1 MRRLLRLLFW
11 LLVGV
16 WVFRRLTAGVETV
29 VDDDYG
35 ATVTFALVVV
45 LPLLLVLVAASVWHR
60 LRSGRPWVWWPLMG
74 AAVALWRLARSWAVT
89 CDELELSIPGASRFA
104 VVGGGR
110 RGGGVIL
117 KGKPLHVV
125 PPRRVRLWFSGCS
138 LILTVRLHPGQTPG
152 QYEKAA
158 EAFSHA
164 WRVHRVRAVSHRPGF
179 VTLTG
184 LGFDPLRYPPPSAVA
199 RGRQEDSR
207 ELTED
212 LIDSSTASRPG
223 TGSDGVG
230 QLIVPGV
237 LVVAVGVREDGQPW
251 LLNAGRHELVT
262 GATQSGKSTL
272 TVRLISELSRRPVCL
287 VGIDCKAG
295 MELSPFAPRLSG
307 LAMSRPEALAVIEA
321 LLVILGVRTGLCR
334 THGVRSVW
342 DLPVGVRPAP
352 IVIVVDEVAE
362 LFLAADKD
370 GKAESA
376 RCVTG
381 LVRLAQLGAALG
393 IFLWVAG
400 QRFGSDLGPGATL
413 LRAQLAGR
421 ICHRVADAETARMT
435 LAGLPTEAVEEAL
448 GIAMDLPGV
457 AVAGD
462 DSGAW
467 FMARSHPLSVEAAA
481 QIARD
486 HAGLRVALPDVE
498 GAIAKVRRESPD
510 G

>member
-1 MRRLLRLLFW
+1 MRRLIRVVFW
-11 LLVGV
+11 SLVGV

-45 LPLLLVLVAASVWHR
+45 VPLLLILVAASCWHR
-60 LRSGRPWVWWPLMG
+60 LRSAKPWVWWPLMG
-74 AAVALWRLARSWAVT
+74 AAVAVWRMARSWAVT

-110 RGGGVIL
+110 RGGGVVL
-117 KGKPLHVV
+117 KGKPLQVIA
-125 PPRRVRLWFSGCS
+125 PRRVRIWFTGCS

-164 WRVHRVRAVSHRPGF
+164 WRVHRVRAVSHTPGF

-184 LGFDPLRYPPPSAVA
+184 LGFDPLRHPPPTAV
-199 RGRQEDSR
+199 RRSGQEESR
-207 ELTED
+207 DLTKD
-212 LIDSSTASRPG
+212 LIGSSSQPLPG
-223 TGSDGVG
+223 TGGGDLV
-230 QLIVPGV
+230 IVPGV
-237 LVVAVGVREDGQPW
+237 LLVPVGVREDGQPW
-251 LLNAGRHELVT
+251 LLNAGRHQLVT

-295 MELSPFAPRLSG
+295 MELSPFGPRLAA
-307 LAMSRPEALAVIEA
+307 LAMSRAEAVAAIEA
-321 LLVILGVRTGLCR
+321 LLVVLGVRTGLCR
-334 THGVRSVW
+334 EYQVRSVW
-342 DLPVGVRPAP
+342 DLPASVRPAP
-352 IVIVVDEVAE
+352 VVIVVDEIAE

-370 GKAESA
+370 GKAEA
-376 RCVTG
+376 VRCVTG

-393 IFLWVAG
+393 MFAWVAG

-435 LAGLPTEAVEEAL
+435 LAGLPTEAVDEAL

-467 FMARSHPLSVEAAA
+467 FMARSHPLSVERAA

-486 HAGLRVALPDVE
+486 HTALRVALPDVE
-498 GAIAKVRRESPD
+498 EAIAKVRREVPH